1 MGTLT
6 PSATYIY
13 ERIDGITYARE
24 VGTSERKVVGYAY
37 NRDPLDHRNYKSD
50 PTESQL
56 WHDIR
61 QAALT
66 DKNLHEALERVKVLH
81 YLKHDKKDVVQHHPV

>member
-6 PSATYIY
+6 SGTTLIY
-13 ERIDGITYARE
+13 ERVDGAVYSRE
-24 VGTSERKVVGYAY
+24 SGTAERKLVGYAY
-37 NRDPLDHRNYKSD
+37 IKDPLDHRNYMSD
-50 PTESQL
+50 SHESQL

-66 DKNLHEALERVKVLH
+66 DKNLQEALERVKVMY
-81 YLKHDKKDVVQHHPV
+81 YLTHDKKDVVQHHPV